1 MLLLALGWALLL
13 ALLGRW
19 HRRAF
24 LLALWRWARLR
35 ALWRWAG
42 LRALGWAHYWRWLA
56 GLLALLLLIRH
67 LSGVLES
74 EINYTTVFTTR
85 NSYRGTWQKL
95 CNTIRQNL
103 SNLQRPLNSS
113 TSFNKFLATPSLEN
127 CFISP
132 EKVFTL
138 SYNILKK

>member
-1 MLLLALGWALLL
+1 MLLLALGWARLL

-42 LRALGWAHYWRWLA
+42 LRALGWAHYWRCLA
-56 GLLALLLLIRH
+56 GLLALLLLLRH

-74 EINYTTVFTTR
+74 ERNYMTVFTR
-85 NSYRGTWQKL
+85 RDCYRERSL
-95 CNTIRQNL
+95 SSCNNIR
-103 SNLQRPLNSS
+103 
-113 TSFNKFLATPSLEN
+113 
-127 CFISP
+127 
-132 EKVFTL
+132 
-138 SYNILKK
+138 

>member
-1 MLLLALGWALLL
+1 MLLLILGWALLL

-35 ALWRWAG
+35 ALGR
-42 LRALGWAHYWRWLA
+42 AHYWRWLA

-74 EINYTTVFTTR
+74 ERNYMTVFTR
-85 NSYRGTWQKL
+85 RDCYRERSL
-95 CNTIRQNL
+95 SSCNNIR
-103 SNLQRPLNSS
+103 
-113 TSFNKFLATPSLEN
+113 
-127 CFISP
+127 
-132 EKVFTL
+132 
-138 SYNILKK
+138 

>member
-35 ALWRWAG
+35 ALWRWARLRTLWRWAR
-42 LRALGWAHYWRWLA
+42 LRALGRAHYWRWLA

-74 EINYTTVFTTR
+74 ERNYIQC
-85 NSYRGTWQKL
+85 SQEGT
-95 CNTIRQNL
+95 
-103 SNLQRPLNSS
+103 
-113 TSFNKFLATPSLEN
+113 ATGR
-127 CFISP
+127 
-132 EKVFTL
+132 KA
-138 SYNILKK
+138 